1 MTLPRPSQDEI
12 THLGHSGRG
21 VLSMANAGPHT
32 NGSQF
37 FILYK
42 SARHLDGKHTVF
54 GNVVGVMETLA
65 AFEVRSIHWSPYDPV
80 RVVNADP

>member
-1 MTLPRPSQDEI
+1 
-12 THLGHSGRG
+12 
-21 VLSMANAGPHT
+21 MANAGPHT

-54 GNVVGVMETLA
+54 GNVVGGMETLA